1 MKTMKNNKKLVLAS
15 LAGIATLGMNS
26 CGKYEDGPNFS
37 LLTKKAR
44 LTREW
49 DVKSTG
55 NDILEQGGVGFTM
68 TFDKDGSL
76 KYTYSVGNQSES
88 YSGTW
93 EFSSDKENLVIKD
106 DSGTNADTL
115 EIKRLTNKEL
125 WFDYD
130 NSSTD
135 GEIWKLEAK

>member
-1 MKTMKNNKKLVLAS
+1 
-15 LAGIATLGMNS
+15 MNS

-49 DVKSTG
+49 DVKSIG
-55 NDILEQGGVGFTM
+55 NDILEQGEFGFTI

-76 KYTYSVGNQSES
+76 KYTYSGGTQSES

-93 EFSSDKENLVIKD
+93 DFASDKENLVITAD
-106 DSGTNADTL
+106 NDSEIY

-125 WFDYD
+125 WLDTD
-130 NSSTD
+130 ESSAD
-135 GEIWKLEAK
+135 GDLLKLEAN